1 MLRDSRGY
9 VWIGTQKG
17 LSRYDGARFKVFDRK
32 DFSVDSD
39 YINSLCEDAK
49 GNILIGTDKGIVIYD
64 PVMDNISPLDGISC
78 RVYTMCSVD
87 DGRIFL
93 GVKSE
98 GLYVYDAFDRTIS
111 KIKLINPDGQI
122 LRDIYRMA
130 VGKNDM
136 MYLAAYCDNLYCVSM
151 NELGASAMASYV
163 TGDPATFDKDDIE
176 GLAVKSRNHS
186 MLYVLSQEKG
196 LVEVNSLASRTRTL
210 VSLSEN
216 VFPTNL
222 QYHEG
227 KLRVT
232 SSQQGV

>member
-1 MLRDSRGY
+1 MLRIAAVLVCWLTFAGVLSAEALRFSHINTQNSGLSYDGVRCMLRDSRGY

-17 LSRYDGARFKVFDRK
+17 LSRYDGARFKVFDRT
-32 DFSVDSD
+32 DFSVESD

-87 DGRIFL
+87 DGRIYL

-136 MYLAAYCDNLYCVSM
+136 MCVY
-151 NELGASAMASYV
+151 E
-163 TGDPATFDKDDIE
+163 
-176 GLAVKSRNHS
+176 
-186 MLYVLSQEKG
+186 
-196 LVEVNSLASRTRTL
+196 
-210 VSLSEN
+210 
-216 VFPTNL
+216 
-222 QYHEG
+222 
-227 KLRVT
+227 
-232 SSQQGV
+232 